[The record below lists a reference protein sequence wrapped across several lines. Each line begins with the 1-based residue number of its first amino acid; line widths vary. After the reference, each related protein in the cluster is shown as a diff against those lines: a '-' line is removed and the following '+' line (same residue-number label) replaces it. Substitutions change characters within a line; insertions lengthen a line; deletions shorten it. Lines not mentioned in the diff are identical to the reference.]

1 MNTSLLSF
9 DLPEIIHR
17 KLAYLPENQS
27 KVANGILN
35 CPLELLKMPTSMLDA
50 GECNEKTQNVIRAFK
65 DSEDPQVSHHFL
77 QAQCF
82 HVTISAKDL
91 QSTIKPIQLCFFR
104 QAYLNSFIS
113 DEPGS
118 FRGEYFRYSSLKL
131 GTKCKSFRDDVS
143 AWYSL

>member
-9 DLPEIIHR
+9 DLPEIMHR
-17 KLAYLPENQS
+17 KLAYLSKNQS

-82 HVTISAKDL
+82 HVTISAK
-91 QSTIKPIQLCFFR
+91 
-104 QAYLNSFIS
+104 YL
-113 DEPGS
+113 
-118 FRGEYFRYSSLKL
+118 
-131 GTKCKSFRDDVS
+131 
-143 AWYSL
+143 